1 MGLFGKENKSEKQ
14 AHQSHNDSQALQSA
28 LSDAEQAL
36 QGDPLKEA
44 VEKKK
49 NNHR

>member
-1 MGLFGKENKSEKQ
+1 MGIFGKDHKSEKQ
-14 AHQSHNDSQALQSA
+14 SHQSQNDGQALQSA

>member
-1 MGLFGKENKSEKQ
+1 MADFQKNQGKNQERMKE
-14 AHQSHNDSQALQSA
+14 SA
-28 LSDAEQAL
+28 LKEAEQAL

-49 NNHR
+49 K

>member
-1 MGLFGKENKSEKQ
+1 MGIFGKDKKSEQ
-14 AHQSHNDSQALQSA
+14 HNDGQALQSA
-28 LSDAEQAL
+28 LNEAEQAL